1 MERMT
6 SESALLR
13 GNNPYTPREVNNARI
28 PFARTGTIH
37 LFAVPNRGL
46 GTGNA
51 RDFRVEF
58 RAESMFLNS
67 DATSVFT
74 AMLRPECAR
83 ELAKALIEVA
93 RAADMKNIAA

>member
-1 MERMT
+1 MT
-6 SESALLR
+6 ST
-13 GNNPYTPREVNNARI
+13 PYAPREVDTARI

-58 RAESMFLNS
+58 RAESTFPTN

-83 ELAKALIEVA
+83 ELAKALVEVA
-93 RAADMKNIAA
+93 RAADMKSIAA

>member
-1 MERMT
+1 MT
-6 SESALLR
+6 SA
-13 GNNPYTPREVNNARI
+13 PYAPREVGTARI

-46 GTGNA
+46 GTGNE

-58 RAESMFLNS
+58 RAESTFPTS

-83 ELAKALIEVA
+83 ELAKALINVA